1 MRSRASLVVQQVY
14 RLFKVYSSLGQCHD
28 SALYLFVLSYVS
40 IRSMLPVVRRMPRS
54 DSAVKQ
60 ILLTMN
66 EKESFI
72 IEDLDDHHVVIKAD
86 EEWRVRRELETEVRF
101 VTDGPPIVLLKLCN
115 FYVQLEKNTY
125 SLE

>member
-1 MRSRASLVVQQVY
+1 MA
-14 RLFKVYSSLGQCHD
+14 
-28 SALYLFVLSYVS
+28 AN
-40 IRSMLPVVRRMPRS
+40 RRRS

-86 EEWRVRRELETEVRF
+86 EEYRVRR
-101 VTDGPPIVLLKLCN
+101 
-115 FYVQLEKNTY
+115 QLEAEVSK
-125 SLE
+125 